1 MLSLILT
8 SHWEYARAMREG
20 LLTLGGE
27 GTQVDVELDALRAMQ
42 LVPHHYE
49 LILIDRVLN
58 AMDGLQ
64 LLLLFKQQ
72 APNSKFVIVGDHG
85 DEASRAQAY
94 QNGADFFLVR
104 PATPA
109 ALKKSLEKMR

>member
-8 SHWEYARAMREG
+8 SHREYARVMRAG

-27 GTQVDVELDALRAMQ
+27 GTQVEVELDALRAMK
-42 LVPHHYE
+42 LAPHHYE
-49 LILIDRVLN
+49 LILIDRLLD
-58 AMDGLQ
+58 AMHALQ

-72 APNSKFVIVGDHG
+72 APKSKFVIVGDQG
-85 DEASRAQAY
+85 DDISRAQAY
-94 QNGADFFLVR
+94 RNGADLFLAR

-109 ALKKSLEKMR
+109 AL